1 MTVDNQLKVGDLAPD
16 FTLPASNGQAL
27 TLSSLRGK
35 NVILYFYSKDNTT
48 GCTNEALDF
57 KEHYQSIHETDT
69 VIIGISKDKIST
81 HEKFIQKNEIPFLL
95 LSDEET
101 KIAQSYRV
109 WQEKNM
115 YGKKTM
121 GVVRTTFVID
131 KMGNIAEVFNK
142 VKVNGHVEQVLNF
155 VQGLTY

>member
-1 MTVDNQLKVGDLAPD
+1 MTLDNQLKVGDFAPD
-16 FTLPASNGQAL
+16 FNLPGSNGQAL

-35 NVILYFYSKDNTT
+35 NVVLYFYSKDNTT
-48 GCTNEALDF
+48 GCTSEALDF
-57 KEHYQSIHETDT
+57 KEHYQSIQATDT

-81 HEKFIQKNEIPFLL
+81 HEKFIQKYEIPFLL

-101 KIAQSYRV
+101 KIAQTYGV

-131 KMGNIAEVFNK
+131 KEGRIAGIFNK
-142 VKVNGHVEQVLNF
+142 VKVKGHVEQVVKF
-155 VQGLTY
+155 VQELAE